1 MMLASPNLSR
11 LSAGAV
17 RSSSIH
23 GSLLP
28 ATVGT
33 CKGMRR
39 GWMGRRTNSSSARQ
53 EVADASNSVEP
64 PTRSQLFRVFSQA
77 AVPMI
82 GFGIMDQTVMI
93 QAGNA
98 IDCTIGVLFGLS
110 TLSAAAIGQICSDA
124 SGVVFGGTVE
134 RLAKAAGLPSPNLSA
149 AQSKL
154 PIVARV
160 TWAGSFLGI
169 ILGCTIGLINLWFID
184 TSRSSTLKLRALND
198 GQDFEFTVEASNA
211 VRPDATALTVEGP
224 DVDGVLAS
232 MTTALA
238 MQGCSIVEIS
248 AKRAPPKDDSFGNIT
263 SSSSGGIKDVFFVVD
278 RETGEPFEDDEL
290 EKIAQTLLEA
300 TRTPLRN
307 LDTVQAAVVYERNDS
322 PMNPSF
328 SEKLKTL
335 ERRISIVRSAS
346 TDTSPSGLTR
356 RITVVR
362 HGDHQDSAED
372 DGQ

>member
-1 MMLASPNLSR
+1 MRWCSRAQSTTRPPLGSSR
-11 LSAGAV
+11 LPG
-17 RSSSIH
+17 
-23 GSLLP
+23 
-28 ATVGT
+28 
-33 CKGMRR
+33 
-39 GWMGRRTNSSSARQ
+39 RTNVIKRKNSSTKV
-53 EVADASNSVEP
+53 ETETTEP
-64 PTRSQLFRVFSQA
+64 PSRRQLFRVFSHA

-134 RLAKAAGLPSPNLSA
+134 RLAKAAGLPSANLTP
-149 AQSKL
+149 AQFKL

-169 ILGCTIGLINLWFID
+169 ILGCTIGLVNLLFID
-184 TSRSSTLKLRALND
+184 TGRSSTLKLKALNE

-211 VRPDATALTVEGP
+211 LRPDATALTVEGP

-232 MTTALA
+232 MTTALSK
-238 MQGCSIVEIS
+238 QGCSIIEIS
-248 AKRAPPKDDSFGNIT
+248 AKRAPPVKDGSL
-263 SSSSGGIKDVFFVVD
+263 GIIPSNNSRAIRDVFYVVD
-278 RETGEPFEDDEL
+278 RETGEPFEDDQL
-290 EKIAQTLLEA
+290 EMVAQALLEA

-307 LDTVQAAVVYERNDS
+307 FDILHAAVVHETAESPLDS
-322 PMNPSF
+322 SF
-328 SEKLKTL
+328 SDKFKTL
-335 ERRISIVRSAS
+335 ERRMSVLSQQQG
-346 TDTSPSGLTR
+346 DTALPGLTR

-362 HGDHQDSAED
+362 HLPTEEKEDQDKSKKSED
-372 DGQ
+372 D

>member
-1 MMLASPNLSR
+1 
-11 LSAGAV
+11 
-17 RSSSIH
+17 
-23 GSLLP
+23 
-28 ATVGT
+28 
-33 CKGMRR
+33 
-39 GWMGRRTNSSSARQ
+39 
-53 EVADASNSVEP
+53 
-64 PTRSQLFRVFSQA
+64 
-77 AVPMI
+77 MI

-134 RLAKAAGLPSPNLSA
+134 RLAKAAGLPSANLSA

-232 MTTALA
+232 MTTALT
-238 MQGCSIVEIS
+238 MHGCSIVEIS
-248 AKRAPPKDDSFGNIT
+248 AKRAPPKDGQILA
-263 SSSSGGIKDVFFVVD
+263 SSGGVKDVFLVVD
-278 RETGEPFEDDEL
+278 RETGEPFEDDQL
-290 EKIAQTLLEA
+290 EKVAQTLLEA

-307 LDTVQAAVVYERNDS
+307 METVQAAVVHERSDS
-322 PMNPSF
+322 PINPSF
-328 SEKLKTL
+328 SEKLKKL

-346 TDTSPSGLTR
+346 TDSPPSSLTR

-362 HGDHQDSAED
+362 HKAEKERSEED
-372 DGQ
+372 EQ